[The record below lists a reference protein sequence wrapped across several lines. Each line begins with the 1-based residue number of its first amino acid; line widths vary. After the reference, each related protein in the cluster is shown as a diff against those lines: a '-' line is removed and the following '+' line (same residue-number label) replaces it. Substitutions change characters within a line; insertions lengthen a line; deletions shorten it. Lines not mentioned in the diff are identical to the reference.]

1 MREESVAMHRQG
13 GLSST
18 EIVNVWQTRGV
29 NIPSRTVRY
38 WCSKL
43 VQRPVGNPS
52 VTTPEKFQAR
62 LDHSRDLTGDSPSK
76 KIQKEA
82 LYQCGKEKFI
92 AQGGNSL
99 GWLKLRE
106 EQPISR
112 WTAWRYSRD
121 AELGQVSARA
131 RAPKRDEHGRSLRN
145 PVAEFLQYDS
155 LVHFHSLPDKEWSVH
170 PSNNQKNLMM
180 QKQNGKKQRSE
191 PEKLTKQR
199 RDGEKKRLKMQL
211 AKLLSQSAPQLCN
224 SQRLHL
230 EIPLM
235 LFAAICMGV
244 GALHGTKKALQ
255 ILGTSVKSVWR
266 GGVLSVEMQLILKYI
281 PLIVW
286 PPNTT
291 WSSKESHF
299 CD

>member
-1 MREESVAMHRQG
+1 MARSKLKPCARRRTRISKRNRRADLGCKRAGVSLEMREESVAMHRQG

-155 LVHFHSLPDKEWSVH
+155 LDTFIAF
-170 PSNNQKNLMM
+170 
-180 QKQNGKKQRSE
+180 
-191 PEKLTKQR
+191 LTKNGVYTPLTIKVWTR
-199 RDGEKKRLKMQL
+199 CPLDLMVM
-211 AKLLSQSAPQLCN
+211 SA
-224 SQRLHL
+224 R
-230 EIPLM
+230 
-235 LFAAICMGV
+235 FV
-244 GALHGTKKALQ
+244 
-255 ILGTSVKSVWR
+255 
-266 GGVLSVEMQLILKYI
+266 
-281 PLIVW
+281 
-286 PPNTT
+286 
-291 WSSKESHF
+291 
-299 CD
+299 